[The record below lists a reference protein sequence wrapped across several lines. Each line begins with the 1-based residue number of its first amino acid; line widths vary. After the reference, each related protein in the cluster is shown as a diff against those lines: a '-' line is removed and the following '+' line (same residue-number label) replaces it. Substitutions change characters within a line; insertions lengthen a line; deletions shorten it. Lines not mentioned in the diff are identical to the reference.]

1 MIGQRTLLLGAAS
14 ALALGGAGFHA
25 DDAIA
30 QSSANAPQP
39 QSAVSTPSQAE
50 EENDTVDDVVV
61 TGFRGAYATALQ
73 TKRTSDQI
81 TDSISSDG
89 LGRFPDL
96 NVGEAIQRLPGV
108 QINREADSR
117 NATISLRGL
126 PGAFARTTLNGSG
139 FADPILSTSTN
150 MGSTP
155 LGAFNS
161 DIFSGITIIKSPDAS
176 NVAGGLSGIIDLRIA
191 PALSRRDGGSVKAAY
206 EYNELGDQG
215 SPSYTIG
222 YNTHL
227 SESFAVFGT
236 LAFKEENFRRDSIS
250 INSWANRLGSIQV
263 GNQRAPGANPVYDAL
278 IAQYPGGV
286 YYPSQVRQ
294 FVRQNRGD
302 VFTGAAGFEWQA
314 TDTLKFGL
322 TGFYTKRQ
330 LDEGTNHLLYIE
342 NGAGQNTNTALV
354 ATSAVTHFTSLG
366 TPYVAADGRAYINS
380 FSSENAQT
388 FDSVRSEPV
397 TQRVWS
403 INPTVEFASNGW
415 RATLEGTISR
425 AEARSDQI
433 ELDIVQNA
441 YRNLGPAGLN
451 GITASVFTGGAD
463 LSRFRINLNTP
474 NASHIPLGGYTI
486 PVAANSVTQVS
497 APMPGQL
504 ATVPGDRFGVT
515 GTNGQALTK
524 LDAVQFD
531 LERTLTG
538 SFLSLLTGGLRFE
551 STAFESSGSRNSAM
565 GINLAG
571 LTPSISEENPYVGDF
586 FGGEAGGYTSAWR
599 SVNVRQVLAAIT
611 PVNTSLRSPTNPNGV
626 TNQFLLDPG
635 SGVFLTTYDLV
646 NNYWDPNYWNNNF
659 TNSNDT
665 FSAYAMAKFDTEVF
679 GSRAQGNVGLR
690 YEKLD
695 TSIVALDCQG
705 CSSVRAT
712 AAGAVN
718 HAVTERSYGSDN
730 DFLLPSAMVKVDLTL
745 QLVLRAAYYE
755 TYVRP
760 QQRDNVPITSVLTPD
775 PAVVNSP
782 YTITIGATSLKP
794 YTSKAYDLALEW
806 YNRPGGVFAV
816 SLYQKDV
823 DGYIG
828 PIVDPTIL
836 CPSNGLINGIDFGL
850 GPLTISGTNCL
861 TAAGVQVQASGS
873 TNQDPITVRGAELAV
888 QQNLDF
894 LPGWLSHFGGAANF
908 TYIDIEGETGAG
920 IPITLPSV
928 SRKNLNLI
936 GYYETD
942 KFGIRLT
949 YNWRGD
955 YDLAAGNSFV
965 GDARTVKSRSQLDAS
980 ASYNLTDRIT
990 LSADAFNLTD
1000 ATRSEYQSDP
1010 MLPRRIDYDGRT
1022 YQLTLRAT
1030 F

>member
-1 MIGQRTLLLGAAS
+1 MTRQRTLLLGAVSAFALGS
-14 ALALGGAGFHA
+14 MICGVDGALAQTASPPTSQTP
-25 DDAIA
+25 A
-30 QSSANAPQP
+30 QDGTA
-39 QSAVSTPSQAE
+39 
-50 EENDTVDDVVV
+50 VDDVIV
-61 TGFRGAYATALQ
+61 TGFRGAYASALQ
-73 TKRTSDQI
+73 TKRNSDQI

-191 PALSRRDGGSVKAAY
+191 SALSRRDGGFVKAAY

-215 SPSYTIG
+215 SPSYTVG
-222 YNTHL
+222 YNTHISDTL
-227 SESFAVFGT
+227 AVFGT
-236 LAFKEENFRRDSIS
+236 LAFKDENFRRDSIS
-250 INSWANRLGSIQV
+250 VNTWANRIGAIQV
-263 GNQRAPGANPVYDAL
+263 GNQAAAGVNPVYDAL
-278 IAQYPGGV
+278 VAQYPGGV
-286 YYPSQVRQ
+286 YYPSQIRQ

-314 TDTLKFGL
+314 SDEVKLGL

-342 NGAGQNTNTALV
+342 NGAGANTNTGLV
-354 ATSAVTHFTSLG
+354 AASAVTRFTSLG
-366 TPYVAADGRAYINS
+366 TPYVASDGRAYINQ
-380 FSSENAQT
+380 FSTVNAQT

-397 TQRVWS
+397 TQMVWA
-403 INPTVEFASNGW
+403 INPTAEFDNDQW
-415 RATLEGTISR
+415 RMTLEGTISR
-425 AEARSDQI
+425 ADARSDQI

-441 YRNLGPAGLN
+441 NRNLGPAGLN
-451 GITASVFTGGAD
+451 GITSSVFTGGDD
-463 LSRFRINLNTP
+463 LSNFLINLVTP
-474 NASHIPLGGYTI
+474 NASHIPAGGYTI
-486 PVAANSVTQVS
+486 PVAANSVTQVG
-497 APMPGQL
+497 AVMPGQA
-504 ATVPGDRFGVT
+504 ATVAGDRFGVT
-515 GTNGQALTK
+515 GTNGRALSE

-531 LERTLTG
+531 VERKING
-538 SFLSLLTGGLRFE
+538 AFLKSVIGGLRYE
-551 STAFESSGSRNSAM
+551 STSFQSSGSRNSAM

-571 LTPSISEENPYVGDF
+571 LTQGVSEVNPYVDDF
-586 FGGEAGGYTSAWR
+586 FGGEAAGYTSAWR
-599 SVNVRQVLAAIT
+599 SVNVQQVLAAIT
-611 PVNTSLRSPTNPNGV
+611 PVNTTLRSPANPNGV
-626 TNQFLLDPG
+626 TNQFLLDPAT
-635 SGVFLTTYDLV
+635 GVFLTSYGLI

-659 TNSNDT
+659 TNENKT
-665 FSAYAMAKFDTEVF
+665 FSAYAMAKFDTPVLGF
-679 GSRAQGNVGLR
+679 RAQGNIGLR
-690 YEKLD
+690 YERLD

-712 AAGAVN
+712 APGAVN
-718 HAVTERSYGSDN
+718 HFVTERAYDSEHDY
-730 DFLLPSAMVKVDLTL
+730 LLPSAMVKVDLTDDI
-745 QLVLRAAYYE
+745 VLRAAYYR

-760 QQRDNVPITSVLTPD
+760 QPRDNVPVTSVLTPD

-782 YTITIGATSLKP
+782 YTITIGATNLSP
-794 YTSKAYDLALEW
+794 YTSDAYDLAVEW
-806 YNRPGGVFAV
+806 YNRPGGVFAI

-828 PIVDPTIL
+828 PIVDPTLL
-836 CPSNGLINGIDFGL
+836 CPSNGLINGVDFGL

-861 TAAGVQVQASGS
+861 TAGGVQVQASGS

-908 TYIDIEGETGAG
+908 TYIDIEGSTGAG
-920 IPITLPSV
+920 VPITLPSV

-980 ASYNLTDRIT
+980 ISYNVTDRIT
-990 LSADAFNLTD
+990 LSADGFNLTD

-1010 MLPRRIDYDGRT
+1010 NLPRRIDYDGRT
-1022 YQLTLRAT
+1022 YQLTMRAT

>member
-1 MIGQRTLLLGAAS
+1 MTGQKKRLIGAVS
-14 ALALGGAGFHA
+14 ALALGSIGVGANVA
-25 DDAIA
+25 SA
-30 QSSANAPQP
+30 QSSGVQP
-39 QSAVSTPSQAE
+39 QTDPAAPGAAE
-50 EENDTVDDVVV
+50 RQSNDTVDDVVV
-61 TGFRGAYATALQ
+61 TGFRGAYASALQ

-81 TDSISSDG
+81 TDSISADG

-191 PALSRRDGGSVKAAY
+191 PALSRRDGGFVKASY

-215 SPSYTIG
+215 SPSYTVG
-222 YNTHL
+222 YNAHL
-227 SESFAVFGT
+227 SETFAVFGT

-250 INSWANRLGSIQV
+250 INSWANRLGAIQV
-263 GNQRAPGANPVYDAL
+263 GNQRAPGSNPVYDAL
-278 IAQYPGGV
+278 LAQYPGGV

-302 VFTGAAGFEWQA
+302 IFTGAAGFEWQA
-314 TDTLKFGL
+314 TDALKFGL
-322 TGFYTKRQ
+322 TGFYTKRE

-366 TPYVAADGRAYINS
+366 APYVAADGRAYINS

-397 TQRVWS
+397 TQKVWS
-403 INPTVEFASNGW
+403 INPTVEFAGNGW
-415 RATLEGTISR
+415 RAALKGTVSR

-451 GITASVFTGGAD
+451 GITSSVFTGGSD
-463 LSRFRINLNTP
+463 LSKFRINLNTP
-474 NASHIPLGGYTI
+474 NAGHIPLSGYTI

-497 APMPGQL
+497 AAMPGQL

-531 LERTLTG
+531 VERTLGG
-538 SFLSLLTGGLRFE
+538 SFLSVLMGGLRFE
-551 STAFESSGSRNSAM
+551 STEFKSSGSRNSAM

-571 LTPSISEENPYVGDF
+571 LTPSISEVNPYVGDF
-586 FGGEAGGYTSAWR
+586 FGGQADGYTSAWR
-599 SVNVRQVLAAIT
+599 SVNVRQVLSAIT
-611 PVNTSLRSPTNPNGV
+611 PVNTALRSATNPNGV
-626 TNQFLLDPG
+626 TNQFLLDP
-635 SGVFLTTYDLV
+635 SAGVFLTTYGLV

-659 TNSNDT
+659 TNANDT
-665 FSAYAMAKFDTEVF
+665 LSAYAMAKFDTEIF
-679 GSRAQGNVGLR
+679 GLRAQGNVGLR

-712 AAGAVN
+712 APGAVN
-718 HAVTERSYGSDN
+718 HSVTERSYGSDN
-730 DFLLPSAMVKVDLTL
+730 DFLLPSAMVKVDLTEK
-745 QLVLRAAYYE
+745 LVLRAAYYE

-760 QQRDNVPITSVLTPD
+760 QPRDNVPITSVLTPD

-794 YTSKAYDLALEW
+794 YTSKAYDLALEY

-836 CPSNGLINGIDFGL
+836 CPSNGLINGVDFGL

-942 KFGIRLT
+942 KFGVRLT

-980 ASYNLTDRIT
+980 ASYTLTDRIT